1 MPALPVAW
9 KFVLL
14 LTISNMFMTVA
25 WYGHLK
31 NKAQPLVLAIGMSW
45 LIALAEYVFQVPAN
59 RIGASRFS
67 LTELKIAQECIALSV
82 FLVYAFVAFREVP
95 RWNTLVAMGLIV
107 AAVALTF
114 WGRG

>member
-1 MPALPVAW
+1 MPAVPVAL

-14 LTISNMFMTVA
+14 LTISNLFMTIA

-31 NKAQPLVLAIGMSW
+31 NKAQPLALAIGTSW
-45 LIALAEYVFQVPAN
+45 LIALAEYIFQVPAN
-59 RIGASRFS
+59 RIGSSRFS
-67 LTELKIAQECIALSV
+67 LTELKIAQECIALAV

-95 RWNTLVAMGLIV
+95 RWNTLAAMGLIV